1 MRISDWSSD
10 VCSSDLLA
18 AVGLA
23 RDHLGQPVR
32 DQHGDEGSEHV
43 ALSGMGG
50 LSQAHMVVAAG
61 AALDGIVS
69 TRWYRAPAIVERN
82 ETDGFRRV
90 ARREE
95 EPEPGR
101 WRRRVTPPRAKTP
114 LHVSIFPE
122 HGTRQLRY

>member
-1 MRISDWSSD
+1 
-10 VCSSDLLA
+10 
-18 AVGLA
+18 
-23 RDHLGQPVR
+23 
-32 DQHGDEGSEHV
+32 
-43 ALSGMGG
+43 MGG

-69 TRWYRAPAIVERN
+69 TRRYRAPAIVERN

-95 EPEPGR
+95 EPEPER

-114 LHVSIFPE
+114 LHVSIFPA
-122 HGTRQLRY
+122 HGTRQLRSEEHTSELQSLLRTQYDVFCLTTQ